1 MNLVA
6 EGGYLVINII
16 LIVEHYVHC
25 LVSITDADLPNH
37 VEILEQISCKND
49 YD

>member
-1 MNLVA
+1 MNLIV

-16 LIVEHYVHC
+16 LIVELYVLC
-25 LVSITDADLPNH
+25 LVSITDADLPKH
-37 VEILEQISCKND
+37 MEIVEQISYKND